1 MSGGRSRTR
10 LGVALAVFLMA
21 VSIAGFVVTLILNA
35 FVLDKYAA
43 YGEVPIPGSQT
54 LHLPAGQV
62 KVSFH
67 SLVTGSTSG
76 GGLPVPDLGMTIV
89 PPDGVA
95 QPQVTE
101 NIGSTTSVNNDVR
114 RQVWLAQIPVEGDYL
129 VKTDGKVS
137 AFINPRLA
145 FGHGSSA
152 GPLTWVFVGLFG
164 ISLVYLVASLWWS
177 VRKRRFTPAAGY
189 PSPAAGYWPPQPA
202 APYAPTDDGARI
214 EQLKTLAALRDSGAL
229 TTAEFEAEKRKVLD
243 GN

>member
-1 MSGGRSRTR
+1 
-10 LGVALAVFLMA
+10 MA

-43 YGEVPIPGSQT
+43 YGEVPIPGSRT
-54 LHLPAGQV
+54 LHLPAGEV

-95 QPQVTE
+95 QPQVAE

-152 GPLTWVFVGLFG
+152 GPLTWVFVGLFAV
-164 ISLVYLVASLWWS
+164 SLVYLFASLWWS
-177 VRKRRFTPAAGY
+177 ARKRRVTPSVTFSQPLGFGEPSWAAGY
-189 PSPAAGYWPPQPA
+189 PSPVPPQPA
-202 APYAPTDDGARI
+202 AAYAPTDDGVRI
-214 EQLKTLAALRDSGAL
+214 QQLKTLAELRDSGAL
-229 TTAEFEAEKRKVLD
+229 TSAEFEAEKRKVLD